1 MIALTFEDGPGPR
14 TSELLNQLKS
24 IMRMRHFFM
33 LGKNVKLYPDAV
45 KQMLKDG
52 NELGNHSYDHQQL
65 TKIDGAAVKKKLMI
79 RTGI

>member
-1 MIALTFEDGPGPR
+1 MIALTFDDGPGPR

-24 IMRMRHFFM
+24 IMRMRHFYAW
-33 LGKNVKLYPDAV
+33 KNVKLYPDAV

>member
-1 MIALTFEDGPGPR
+1 
-14 TSELLNQLKS
+14 
-24 IMRMRHFFM
+24 MRHFYAW
-33 LGKNVKLYPDAV
+33 KNVKLYPDAV

>member
-1 MIALTFEDGPGPR
+1 MIALTFDDVR
-14 TSELLNQLKS
+14 VSNVELLNQLKKYNA
-24 IMRMRHFFM
+24 HATFFM

-65 TKIDGAAVKKKLMI
+65 QRLMV
-79 RTGI
+79 RQ